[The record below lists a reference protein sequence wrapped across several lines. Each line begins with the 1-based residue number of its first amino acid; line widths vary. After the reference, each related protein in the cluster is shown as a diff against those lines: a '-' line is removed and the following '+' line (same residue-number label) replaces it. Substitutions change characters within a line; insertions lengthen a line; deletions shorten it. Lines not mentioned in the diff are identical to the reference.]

1 MFRNS
6 SIKRTLIA
14 AVAFILLCFICL
26 TGATLA
32 LFSDSGSI
40 GVVAT
45 SGTVKVDIVDT
56 SEKENSLVG
65 KPLQF
70 MTTAD
75 SRDLLFEPGA
85 TFRTQGFK
93 VKNSGSIPI
102 NFRLSVSESAEVDM
116 HEFNRAFEVWISTDP
131 KNPAAATKLT
141 EYICRLEAGDS
152 STDTYYLFIKMKEA
166 VGNEFQGKT
175 YSGIGV
181 TVYAV
186 QGNVNVE
193 E

>member
-102 NFRLSVSESAEVDM
+102 NFRLSVSESADVDM
-116 HEFNRAFEVWISTDP
+116 HEFNRAFEVWISTDQSGTE
-131 KNPAAATKLT
+131 NATDIT
-141 EYICRLEAGDS
+141 EFVGRLEPTRS
-152 STDTYYLFIKMKEA
+152 TTDTYYLFIRMKTDA
-166 VGNEFQGKT
+166 DNGFQGET
-175 YSGIGV
+175 FSGIGV
-181 TVYAV
+181 TVYAI
-186 QGNVNVE
+186 QGNVGVGE
-193 E
+193 